1 MKNAL
6 LLFVF
11 AVLIYGTCSA
21 QPPGNGS
28 LSNPWDEKHVN
39 ELYVN
44 DFLKVGS
51 GPLNAKV
58 DIELGNGYL
67 SKEAGLRITVPGT
80 PISGGP
86 PSPVTF
92 NAFQVRKGFTNPVG
106 AFAYKDYMVVKDNGN
121 IGMGISDPE
130 SKLHVHQGQIKLTG
144 NNSYGGPMVLFG
156 GSPTSAPYGQWGIEY
171 VPASNGSPGL
181 NFWKPGGS
189 INAGNHFLFL
199 SNNGKVSIGLDPNL
213 PTTFNGNYKLYVA
226 EGIMTE
232 KIKVALESTAS
243 WADYVFEADYN
254 LMTLNE
260 VESFISEH
268 GHLPNVPSAKEVV
281 EEGIDMA
288 EMDAKL
294 LEKIEE
300 LTLYMLE
307 LKKEN
312 EALRALIESK

>member
-1 MKNAL
+1 
-6 LLFVF
+6 VH
-11 AVLIYGTCSA
+11 SA
-21 QPPGNGS
+21 NGNIPASPGNNTLINPGATGAVGIG
-28 LSNPWDEKHVN
+28 LS
-39 ELYVN
+39 
-44 DFLKVGS
+44 S
-51 GPLNAKV
+51 GAPNAKL
-58 DIELGNGYL
+58 DIDLGVWYDQ
-67 SKEAGLRITVPGT
+67 KEAGLRITVPES
-80 PISGGP
+80 PKYGP
-86 PSPVTF
+86 TTTNP
-92 NAFQVRKGFTNPVG
+92 FQVRKGFVNPISG
-106 AFAYKDYMVVKDNGN
+106 AFSYKDYMVVKDDGHV
-121 IGMGISDPE
+121 GMGISDPE

-189 INAGNHFLFL
+189 INAGNHYLFL

-243 WADYVFEADYN
+243 WADYVFDADYK

-268 GHLPNVPSAKEVV
+268 GHLPNVRSAEEVV
-281 EEGIDMA
+281 KEGIDMA

-300 LTLYMLE
+300 LTLYILE
-307 LKKEN
+307 QDKRIHELEN
-312 EALRALIESK
+312 TINPAK